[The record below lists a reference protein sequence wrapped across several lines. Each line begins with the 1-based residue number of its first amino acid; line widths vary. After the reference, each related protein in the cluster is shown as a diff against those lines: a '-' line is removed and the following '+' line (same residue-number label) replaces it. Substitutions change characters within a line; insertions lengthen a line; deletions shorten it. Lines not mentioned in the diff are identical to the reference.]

1 MSDPASSAGPG
12 ERSREAPWADA
23 VRGVVRRAGG
33 DPGRVH
39 LEQHPGTE
47 GAADATCTTAGGHL
61 WISATDAVAA
71 TVAYHRHLQARGRRI
86 TWETPHLD
94 PPLEPDPPDG
104 GPVSVA
110 TPFGIRYHL
119 NLVTHAYSAAF
130 WDWSRWEREIDWM
143 ALHGI
148 THPYVLTGYE
158 VVLAETL
165 QRSGTTREEAWAWIG
180 SAAHLPWTAAGGMHS
195 FGGPV
200 PASWPAQRLDLARRL
215 LARTREL
222 GMTPVLP
229 VAGGHVPASLAG
241 DGSGS
246 DAGAIEWQGW
256 RTPVLDP
263 TGPGYRRFVTR
274 FLETQEELLGD
285 LGDRPVLAVDPYLES
300 LPPSGEEEALAAAGA
315 ATWDAIAAVHPSA
328 TWLLQGW
335 SFHYHH
341 GFWTPE
347 RVQAYLGGVPHEN
360 LLLID
365 LWGEHAPMW
374 RAGMHG
380 RRWLWTAIHNF
391 GGRFALF
398 GDLHGLARDVDELRR
413 MRPDRLEGVGLA
425 PEAIENNTVFYELA
439 TDCAWGEVDVVR
451 WLDRFAVQRYQVT
464 GPAADVARRAWRL
477 LVGTLYAPGRTRS
490 IPSPVYARP
499 WSADAPFA
507 TQRVAGEA
515 LPPGGQTMSANVDA
529 ENDPAV
535 LGDLPTVAAAARL
548 LLSIGDRAT
557 GHALEQDVVELVGHV
572 LAQGTR
578 AHIRGILERHAA
590 HDADGLRR
598 HARRL
603 EQDLADLDT
612 LCATRPESRVS
623 TWIAQARRWGGTTAE
638 ADVMERDAR
647 SLVSVWGHQTSG
659 LHDYSGRHWSGLVT
673 DLYLPRWRTWAEW
686 LADAVDRDAE
696 PDVAVLRRRVVDLEE
711 GWRAT
716 LGSDDGSDEAPLAVA
731 ARILDR
737 LGR

>member
-1 MSDPASSAGPG
+1 MSTTTPRGAS
-12 ERSREAPWADA
+12 EEAPWADA

-33 DPGRVH
+33 DASRVSFV
-39 LEQHPGTE
+39 EQHPGN
-47 GAADATCTTAGGHL
+47 GGVADATWTTSGGRL
-61 WISATDAVAA
+61 RISATDAVAA
-71 TVAYHRHLQARGRRI
+71 SVGYHHHLQARGRRI
-86 TWETPHLD
+86 TWEHPSLD
-94 PPLEPDPPDG
+94 PPLGPDDG
-104 GPVSVA
+104 PSRSAHVA
-110 TPFGIRYHL
+110 TPFGTRYYL

-130 WDWSRWEREIDWM
+130 WGWPRWEREIDWM

-148 THPYVLTGYE
+148 NHPYVLTAHE

-165 QRSGTTREEAWAWIG
+165 RRSGITDEEAWTWIG

-195 FGGPV
+195 FGGPL
-200 PASWPAQRLDLARRL
+200 PASWPARRLDLARRI

-229 VAGGHVPASLAG
+229 VAGGHVPDSLAG
-241 DGSGS
+241 DGA
-246 DAGAIEWQGW
+246 DAIEWQGW

-263 TGPGYRRFVTR
+263 TGAAFRRFVTT

-300 LPPSGEEEALAAAGA
+300 LPPTGEVETLAAAGA
-315 ATWDAIAAVHPSA
+315 ATWDTIAGVHPDA

-335 SFHYHH
+335 PFHYHQA
-341 GFWTPE
+341 FWTSE

-398 GDLHGLARDVDELRR
+398 GDLHGLVRDVEELRR
-413 MRPDRLEGVGLA
+413 TRPDRLEGVGLA
-425 PEAIENNTVFYELA
+425 PEAIENNTVYYELA
-439 TDCAWGEVDVVR
+439 TDSAWGETDVET
-451 WLDRFAVQRYQVT
+451 WLDRFAVQRYGVT
-464 GPAADVARRAWRL
+464 GPAADVARNAWRL
-477 LVGTLYAPGRTRS
+477 LAQTLYGPGRTRS

-499 WSADAPFA
+499 WSAAAPFA
-507 TQRVAGEA
+507 AQRVAGEA
-515 LPPGGQTMSANVDA
+515 LPPGGSRMSANIDA

-535 LGDLPTVAAAARL
+535 LGDLPTVSESARL
-548 LLSIGDRAT
+548 LLAIGNRAISD
-557 GHALEQDVVELVGHV
+557 ALARDVVELVGHV
-572 LAQGTR
+572 LAQGSR
-578 AHIRGILERHAA
+578 AHIRGILECYAA
-590 HDADGLRR
+590 HDAAGLRR
-598 HARRL
+598 HALRL

-623 TWIAQARRWGGTTAE
+623 TWIAQARRWGETVAE

-659 LHDYSGRHWSGLVT
+659 LHDYSGRHWAGLIKG
-673 DLYLPRWRTWAEW
+673 LYLPRWRTWAAW

-696 PDVAVLRRRVVDLEE
+696 PDVAVLRQRVVALEE
-711 GWRAT
+711 DWRAS
-716 LGSDDGSDEAPLAVA
+716 LGSDDVNDEPPLVVA
-731 ARILDR
+731 AHVLDR
-737 LGR
+737 LSR